1 MEKYNV
7 EKLKTI
13 MRKTKN
19 NITDHEQE
27 FFRKLE
33 NYLDTKVY
41 YYGSIQRYDYI
52 QSSSDIDVAIFTNNI
67 EGTLL
72 KLQNFLNEK
81 KSSFKKF
88 VYRLRLTNKVAY
100 GYKVKYDDPQKLFT
114 AEIAIY
120 SENLKNEVLIEQ
132 YSKCDI
138 PFYISFL
145 LYLLKFLFYRLN
157 ILPFKLFIKCKRF
170 CLNYLVVGEDT
181 EYVLLH

>member
-1 MEKYNV
+1 MNKIRNDFNPN
-7 EKLKTI
+7 LK
-13 MRKTKN
+13 
-19 NITDHEQE
+19 Q
-27 FFRKLE
+27 FFINLQ
-33 NYLDTKVY
+33 NYLDTELY
-41 YYGSIQRYDYI
+41 FYGSVNRSDYI
-52 QSSSDIDVAIFTNNI
+52 HNKSDIDVAIFTNNI

-81 KSSFKKF
+81 RSSFKKF